1 MADENETY
9 YNEQVNEAAKEFD
22 EIEDMLNAELDR
34 LANERKNNKE
44 VNQILMDLKKK
55 AFDLKRKIEYPE

>member
-1 MADENETY
+1 
-9 YNEQVNEAAKEFD
+9 
-22 EIEDMLNAELDR
+22 MLNAELDR